1 MESEREAEIETERRT
16 QVKFSA
22 RSKMNKMKTDAMR
35 RDAKKL
41 ELRFFL
47 SFERRGECSRKVSL
61 RKTVNVFSLSFFVSV
76 VILTCKG
83 ER

>member
-35 RDAKKL
+35 RDAMP
-41 ELRFFL
+41 R
-47 SFERRGECSRKVSL
+47 
-61 RKTVNVFSLSFFVSV
+61 N
-76 VILTCKG
+76 
-83 ER
+83 

>member
-22 RSKMNKMKTDAMR
+22 RSKMNKTKTDAMR

-41 ELRFFL
+41 ELRFFFLLRGGGNVVGRCLFGRLLMFFPSLFRL
-47 SFERRGECSRKVSL
+47 SCNLNLQG
-61 RKTVNVFSLSFFVSV
+61 
-76 VILTCKG
+76 
-83 ER
+83 